1 VANFSA
7 WGTTNPRDP
16 SAEYRVLNWPATP
29 DGKHWREVTQERD
42 IPDAWVAREPLYPW
56 EAKVYVLA
64 DR

>member
-1 VANFSA
+1 
-7 WGTTNPRDP
+7 
-16 SAEYRVLNWPATP
+16 VLNWPATP